1 MSDSERIHLLQADLT
16 VAMFFAS
23 LPNQLIDRAFSKCS
37 CRNSDQVKMRPH
49 ICPLLAPV
57 QWLTVAFRVDL
68 EVILL
73 VFKALN
79 GFSPKHISDCS
90 SKYVPN
96 RALRSSSAGLH
107 TISKVKCV

>member
-1 MSDSERIHLLQADLT
+1 MSDSETIHLLQADLT

-23 LPNQLIDRAFSKCS
+23 LPNQLIDRLQLFQNAAVGIQTRS
-37 CRNSDQVKMRPH
+37 NS
-49 ICPLLAPV
+49 LLAPV

-79 GFSPKHISDCS
+79 GFHLNILVIAHLNMSPIE
-90 SKYVPN
+90 P
-96 RALRSSSAGLH
+96 
-107 TISKVKCV
+107 